1 MYLRTTKRQ
10 NQDGSVVEYFQLAH
24 NIRNPK
30 TNKPVAQ
37 IIHNFGRAD
46 QLDRD
51 SLVRLCRS
59 IARVCRVEVHDTP
72 TMPAETASG
81 HGNALLPDAVKL
93 IRHPGDGPGS
103 GSGSP
108 LGSAGNWT
116 GSQKDNP
123 AAWLYPA
130 FRTHRHAAS
139 YNQCNLS

>member
-59 IARVCRVEVHDTP
+59 IARVCGVEVHDTP
-72 TMPAETASG
+72 TMPAEKANG
-81 HGNALLPDAVKL
+81 RENALLPNEIKL
-93 IRHPGDGPGS
+93 IRTLKMRPILALEALWDR
-103 GSGSP
+103 
-108 LGSAGNWT
+108 L
-116 GSQKDNP
+116 
-123 AAWLYPA
+123 
-130 FRTHRHAAS
+130 
-139 YNQCNLS
+139 